1 MSLTASTKP
10 ALTDAALLQARYGA
24 AAAPAAAGKLNDVL
38 RSLLAHRTV
47 RAYLPDALPAGTL
60 ETLLAAAQS
69 APSSSNLQLWSVI
82 AVEDHGRKARLSQV
96 AGVQP
101 HIEQAPLFLVWLAD
115 LSRADRVAA
124 ARSRTMEGCAYLESF
139 VVAAIDAGLAAQNAA
154 AAAESMGLGT
164 CYVGALRNDPER
176 VAAELGLPPRA
187 MALFGMCVGRED
199 PARASDIKPR
209 LPQPLVAF
217 RERYAAPQAEVE
229 LVAKYDETLSAFSRS
244 HGMGDVNWTSRL
256 FARMGSVKGLNGRDR
271 MRAMMQA
278 LGFELR

>member
-1 MSLTASTKP
+1 MSPTETTKSP
-10 ALTDAALLQARYGA
+10 LTDAALLQARYGA
-24 AAAPAAAGKLNDVL
+24 GAVPAAGKLDAVL
-38 RSLLAHRTV
+38 RCLLAHRTV
-47 RAYLPDALPAGTL
+47 RAYLPDALPPGTL

-82 AVEDHGRKARLSQV
+82 AVEDPGRKARLSQV

-124 ARSRTMEGCAYLESF
+124 ARARTLEGCAYLESF
-139 VVAAIDAGLAAQNAA
+139 IVAAIDAGLAAQNAA
-154 AAAESMGLGT
+154 VAAESMSLGT
-164 CYVGALRNDPER
+164 CYVGAMRNDPER

-187 MALFGMCVGRED
+187 MALFGMCVGRPD
-199 PARASDIKPR
+199 PARPAEIKPR
-209 LPQPLVAF
+209 LPQAMMAF
-217 RERYAAPQAEVE
+217 RERYAAPQAETA
-229 LVAKYDETLSAFSRS
+229 LVASYDETLAAFSRS
-244 HGMGDVNWTSRL
+244 HGMGDVNWTGRVL
-256 FARMGSVKGLNGRDR
+256 ARMGSLKGLNGRER

>member
-1 MSLTASTKP
+1 MSATETTAP
-10 ALTDAALLQARYGA
+10 ALSDAALLQARYGA
-24 AAAPAAAGKLNDVL
+24 DAAPAAGKLNDVL

-47 RAYLPDALPAGTL
+47 RAYLPDALPPGTL
-60 ETLLAAAQS
+60 ETLVAAAQS
-69 APSSSNLQLWSVI
+69 APSSSNLQLWSLI
-82 AVEDHGRKARLSQV
+82 AVEDAGRKARLSQV

-101 HIEQAPLFLVWLAD
+101 HIEQAPLFLVWIAD

-124 ARSRTMEGCAYLESF
+124 AHGRTLEGCAYLESF
-139 VVAAIDAGLAAQNAA
+139 MVAAIDAGLAAQNAA

-164 CYVGALRNDPER
+164 CYVGAMRNDPER

-199 PARASDIKPR
+199 PARPAAIKPR
-209 LPQPLVAF
+209 LPQAMVLS
-217 RERYAAPQAEVE
+217 RERYAAPQAETE
-229 LVAKYDETLSAFSRS
+229 LVASYDETLAAFSRT
-244 HGMGDVNWTSRL
+244 HGMGDVTWTSRVL
-256 FARMGSVKGLNGRDR
+256 ARMGSLKGMNGRER

>member
-1 MSLTASTKP
+1 MHVTETTQPAMS
-10 ALTDAALLQARYGA
+10 DAALLQARYGA
-24 AAAPAAAGKLNDVL
+24 AAAPATGKLNEVL

-47 RAYLPDALPAGTL
+47 RAYLPDALPRGTL
-60 ETLLAAAQS
+60 ETLVAAAQS

-82 AVEDHGRKARLSQV
+82 AVEDAGRKARLSQV

-124 ARSRTMEGCAYLESF
+124 ARGRAMEGCDYLESF

-154 AAAESMGLGT
+154 AAAEAMGLGT

-199 PARASDIKPR
+199 PARASAIKPR
-209 LPQPLVAF
+209 LPQPLVMF
-217 RERYAAPQAEVE
+217 RERYAAPQAETE
-229 LVAKYDETLSAFSRS
+229 LVAQYDETLADFSRS
-244 HGMGDVNWTSRL
+244 HGMGDVTWTGRL
-256 FARMGSVKGLNGRDR
+256 FARMGSVKGLNGRER
-271 MRAMMQA
+271 MRAMMKA

>member
-1 MSLTASTKP
+1 MSDTDSVKP
-10 ALTDAALLQARYGA
+10 ETTDTSLLQARYGA
-24 AAAPAAAGKLNDVL
+24 SAAPAAGKLNAAL
-38 RSLLAHRTV
+38 RGLLAHRTV
-47 RAYLPDALPAGTL
+47 RAFRPDALPPGTL
-60 ETLLAAAQS
+60 ETLVAAAQS

-82 AVEDHGRKARLSQV
+82 AVEDAGRKAALAQV
-96 AGVQP
+96 AGGQAHV
-101 HIEQAPLFLVWLAD
+101 EQAPLFLAWIAD

-124 ARSRTMEGCAYLESF
+124 ARGRNMEGCAYLESF

-154 AAAESMGLGT
+154 VAAESLGLGT

-199 PARASDIKPR
+199 PARRSEIKPR
-209 LPQPLVAF
+209 LPQQAVAF
-217 RERYAAPQAEVE
+217 RERYTPHPAETALIE
-229 LVAKYDETLSAFSRS
+229 TYDATLAAFSRAQ
-244 HGMGDVNWTSRL
+244 GMGDINWTGRL
-256 FARMGSVKGLNGRDR
+256 LARMGSIKGLNGRER